1 MNNIIGEV
9 VIFWRCLEMWKSFNL
24 WKNQKKIK
32 RDIKEISFD
41 DINLNDYFIIDVRSK
56 KEYQEGHLD
65 GAISIPLF
73 NIKKNRDKINTNKKI
88 LVYCQSGA
96 RSKKALKILE
106 DLGIK
111 NVYNLKGGL
120 ENT

>member
-1 MNNIIGEV
+1 
-9 VIFWRCLEMWKSFNL
+9 MWKSFNL
-24 WKNQKKIK
+24 WKNHKKIK

-56 KEYQEGHLD
+56 KEYQEGHLN
-65 GAISIPLF
+65 GAINIPLF
-73 NIKKNRDKINTNKKI
+73 NIKTNIDKINTNKKV
-88 LVYCQSGA
+88 LVYCQSGV